1 MRSIGLYHRHRF
13 PAEIIS
19 HCIWLYFRFPLSF
32 RDVEETLAMRGVA
45 LSYETIR
52 EWCLKFGQTYANDLR
67 RRSPRPGDKWHLDE
81 VFLIRSTDAF
91 IIYGEPLTRMATFW
105 IFARQRRDFARKSKA
120 EMIPAEVFAA
130 AMRDDGKETADALV
144 WVILYSDPS
153 IRTTW
158 QLHTLTSDWG

>member
-1 MRSIGLYHRHRF
+1 MPTTCDEDLLGL
-13 PAEIIS
+13 ATS
-19 HCIWLYFRFPLSF
+19 GTWMKCS
-32 RDVEETLAMRGVA
+32 
-45 LSYETIR
+45 S
-52 EWCLKFGQTYANDLR
+52 
-67 RRSPRPGDKWHLDE
+67 
-81 VFLIRSTDAF
+81 RSTDAF